1 MSHIRSHALFSLLD
15 QPANT
20 ATSGRDRKSNLRE
33 ALGRGCNP
41 RLMNSR
47 LTYLRVYSC
56 MLDFQGSLSL
66 AFHFLFMYFL
76 YSILFPVAA
85 CSLLN
90 ILSVSLETDPP
101 DMRHIVRRD

>member
-1 MSHIRSHALFSLLD
+1 MSHILSDVLFSLLD
-15 QPANT
+15 QRANT
-20 ATSGRDRKSNLRE
+20 ATSGRYRKSNLRE

-47 LTYLRVYSC
+47 LTYLCVYSC
-56 MLDFQGSLSL
+56 MLDFQGSLFL
-66 AFHFLFMYFL
+66 AFHFLFMHFL